1 MTFAPMTNIP
11 VPLSTHRFD
20 MNVETS
26 FCFLLFSILCL
37 FILIFCLEP
46 MNGTG
51 GGSAELEAMKQDI
64 LREMRKEIAKA
75 KLEIIE
81 GGVTWHSSSVTLN
94 SYTSVAFQISESV
107 VSRYFFDNFFP
118 FCPFKSARC
127 RNVTVLFKVY
137 WWKIFFQSYVKRCPG
152 GKMLSRNKKPMDD
165 PSTN

>member
-1 MTFAPMTNIP
+1 MSPLLTFAPMTNIP
-11 VPLSTHRFD
+11 VPLSTHRYN

-26 FCFLLFSILCL
+26 FCFLLSSILCL
-37 FILIFCLEP
+37 FILIFCLES

-81 GGVTWHSSSVTLN
+81 GGVTWHSSSLTL
-94 SYTSVAFQISESV
+94 YTCTSVAFLISESV
-107 VSRYFFDNFFP
+107 DTFSVIFS
-118 FCPFKSARC
+118 FCPLKSAHC
-127 RNVTVLFKVY
+127 RNVTVLLKVY

-165 PSTN
+165 P